1 LAPKRQRAWA
11 SCNDGANVGGKA
23 ECRRVRRRRESG
35 YVFTAMLRPNRGL
48 FDSVAVGRYPA
59 ALQLTGNAKNITNQ
73 PTTSVCGCILPE
85 LRWGVF
91 PGAVRVG
98 GWAESSRGLDW
109 GPGRG
114 VGGWFNPPT
123 CCCCV
128 CRWAQ
133 CSCAC
138 CDAPAAAAAAALS
151 HSGRD
156 AAVEGWRG
164 PRLVIRDMARCSFCM
179 TYKCSR

>member
-35 YVFTAMLRPNRGL
+35 YVFTAMLRPNRGR
-48 FDSVAVGRYPA
+48 FDTVAVGRYPA
-59 ALQLTGNAKNITNQ
+59 ALQLTGKTNNKPIHQ
-73 PTTSVCGCILPE
+73 PQVCLVACCQSCGGGSV
-85 LRWGVF
+85 
-91 PGAVRVG
+91 PGAVRAG
-98 GWAESSRGLDW
+98 GWAESSRWLDW

-133 CSCAC
+133 CSCAY
-138 CDAPAAAAAAALS
+138 CDAPAAAAAAAVS

-164 PRLVIRDMARCSFCM
+164 PRLVIRDMARAV
-179 TYKCSR
+179 